1 MVVISEIS
9 CIASRSGRDP
19 GPRGE
24 NFSVS
29 QKILSE
35 NRPAKPYNCEMDE
48 LPPSP
53 DTLTESYL
61 RLLTQNDRWLATYV
75 HSLVPRAADAD
86 DILQEVKVTMW
97 KHFAKFEPGTNFR
110 AWARRIA
117 TNQILNY
124 RRSTQRN
131 PSTELEASFIE
142 AVAAEIDRR
151 ADGLDQRSE
160 ALRHCL
166 HKLPEAHR
174 KIIVWRYY
182 EDCGVEEIA
191 KKSQRSTEAVY
202 QLLSRI
208 RGLLN
213 DCVSRQLAH
222 QP

>member
-1 MVVISEIS
+1 M
-9 CIASRSGRDP
+9 AD
-19 GPRGE
+19 
-24 NFSVS
+24 
-29 QKILSE
+29 
-35 NRPAKPYNCEMDE
+35 
-48 LPPSP
+48 LPPES
-53 DTLTESYL
+53 DSITEAYL
-61 RLLTQNDRWLATYV
+61 RLLTQHDRWLATYV
-75 HSLVPRAADAD
+75 YSLVPQAADAE

-97 KHFAKFEPGTNFR
+97 KHFGSFQPDSNFR
-110 AWARRIA
+110 AWARKIA

-124 RRSTQRN
+124 RRAVQRR
-131 PSTELEASFIE
+131 PSTELEEAFIE

-151 ADGLDQRSE
+151 ADGLDHRAE

-191 KKSQRSTEAVY
+191 SKSQRSVEAVY

-208 RGLLN
+208 RTLLN
-213 DCVSRQLAH
+213 DCVSRQLAA